1 MIMTYKYLER
11 GGQMQ
16 QEGMKVLSLEMKP
29 FQFWGPLWAR
39 GNVGETL

>member
-1 MIMTYKYLER
+1 MTYKYLER

-29 FQFWGPLWAR
+29 FQF
-39 GNVGETL
+39 